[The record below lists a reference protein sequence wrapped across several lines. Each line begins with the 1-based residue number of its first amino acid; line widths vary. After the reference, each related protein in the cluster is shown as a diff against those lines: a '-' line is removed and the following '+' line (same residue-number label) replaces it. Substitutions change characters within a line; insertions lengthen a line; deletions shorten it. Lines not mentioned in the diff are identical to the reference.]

1 MFVVVV
7 IILLFLLV
15 FSSLLA
21 NFKLGRVIIFIVT
34 LLLLY
39 AVFLFIKYTPDKE
52 YYTWWINFPEFSIDK
67 EPTFQL
73 VAAYIRAHKYGYQFL
88 HVSFL
93 SVYSFLF
100 LLLISRFTK
109 NVYVITLLY
118 IPLIFIFYGTQLR
131 YFLGYYTAI
140 LGFYYLFVSKKNILA
155 ILFFAFAV
163 LSHYSLILFVPFFFL
178 YKIKEK
184 FFLRISYLTLAI
196 FVSYTVLTTIVFSLF
211 SGVRFLAY
219 LKGELVSSYLGGI
232 FAFAPLLPVYILV
245 HQYYNY
251 RLRLNPELEVDNRF
265 VFLYKMSIIP
275 MIYIGLA
282 LTIQV
287 IGHRYIMTGMLF
299 PILLFFYKFN
309 DVKDLR
315 KKIQFYAIFFILY
328 ILIFIHFNFSIGLVL
343 GEWEMVEEMNK
354 MLKSNEMINYLIY

>member
-131 YFLGYYTAI
+131 YFLGYFAAI
-140 LGFYYLFVSKKNILA
+140 LGFYYLFVSKRNILA
-155 ILFFAFAV
+155 ILFFVFAV

-178 YKIKEK
+178 YKIKTK
-184 FFLRISYLTLAI
+184 FFVRISYLSLAV
-196 FVSYTVLTTIVFSLF
+196 FVGYTVLTTIIFNLF
-211 SGVRFLAY
+211 SGLRFLFY
-219 LKGELVSSYLGGI
+219 LKGDLVSSYAGGI
-232 FAFAPLLPVYILV
+232 FAFGTLLPIYILV

-251 RLRLNPELEVDNRF
+251 RLKINPKLASDDRF
-265 VFLYKMSIIP
+265 NFLYKMSIIP
-275 MIYIGLA
+275 MIYIGIA
-282 LTIQV
+282 ITVQV
-287 IGHRYIMTGMLF
+287 IGHRFIMTGMLF

-309 DVKDLR
+309 EVKDL
-315 KKIQFYAIFFILY
+315 KKKLQFYSLFFILY
-328 ILIFIHFNFSIGLVL
+328 ILVFIHFNFSVGLVL
-343 GEWEMVEEMNK
+343 GEWEMVQEMNK
-354 MLKSNEMINYLIY
+354 MLKSNEMIKYLIY